1 MRIVCCGHPRSDGSS
16 WPSSRRLS
24 RSAANSPPWPANWPT
39 CGIGSAAA
47 RATPPSLPP
56 ATALGFSHR
65 GGARAGAASGTLL
78 QGEDPAP
85 VRHQVLEIPAITLLV
100 NVHRLHRRVCPC
112 CSTSTCAL
120 LPADG
125 EASRFGPRL
134 SALVGLLSSTFPLSF
149 SKTQVLI
156 NQLLGVEMSRGASA
170 TISAPHGR
178 SANDAA
184 CGGAG
189 TYNAPFAL
197 ERLEA
202 FASEFGPALPR
213 PVAQRGQDHPA
224 HHRGP
229 ARSGACP
236 ARRALSSAGAVAGRG
251 AGRSSVCGADDAIS
265 QETVKL
271 RQRHGPLPGP
281 HPGQPQPPR
290 FPIDSGWCFASVHAV
305 SAC

>member
-1 MRIVCCGHPRSDGSS
+1 M
-16 WPSSRRLS
+16 
-24 RSAANSPPWPANWPT
+24 
-39 CGIGSAAA
+39 
-47 RATPPSLPP
+47 
-56 ATALGFSHR
+56 
-65 GGARAGAASGTLL
+65 
-78 QGEDPAP
+78 
-85 VRHQVLEIPAITLLV
+85 LEIPAITLLV
-100 NVHRLHRRVCPC
+100 TEYRLHRRVCPC

-125 EASRFGPRL
+125 EASRYGPRL
-134 SALVGLLSSTFPLSF
+134 SALVGLLGSTFPLSF

-156 NQLLGVEMSRGASA
+156 NQLLGVEMSRGAIA

-251 AGRSSVCGADDAIS
+251 AGRSSVCGAEGLAWRETFALLPLDDAIS
-265 QETVKL
+265 LETVKL
-271 RQRHGPLPGP
+271 RQRRGPLPGP